1 MCSCNH
7 HGPEATE
14 HFPQIR
20 YLSINMRAS
29 NSCCLCSPSNTPMH
43 AVSALRNVVGKVSQM
58 DADMSDPNR
67 MHLVTGEAAA
77 IEAIIDQYD
86 V

>member
-1 MCSCNH
+1 
-7 HGPEATE
+7 
-14 HFPQIR
+14 
-20 YLSINMRAS
+20 
-29 NSCCLCSPSNTPMH
+29 MH